1 MNDILSLSFVIA
13 GMVALAFVARRYLP
27 LLGKNFRPRGSL
39 KQLGI
44 LALTPQCSVALVQ
57 AGEETLVL
65 GLTPHNVTLLTKAGE
80 PIGTVAEAER
90 SPGSNLKFI
99 PNFLG
104 EAADGTSRLP
114 SAQRGEGTSFALKGT
129 CLSARGQAGG
139 RATHRQSG

>member
-1 MNDILSLSFVIA
+1 MNEMLSLAFVIA
-13 GMVALAFVARRYLP
+13 GMVGLAFVARRYLP
-27 LLGKNFRPRGSL
+27 LLGKKFRPRGPL
-39 KQLGI
+39 KQLGV

-65 GLTPHNVTLLTKAGE
+65 GLTPHNVTLLAKAGE

-104 EAADGTSRLP
+104 EAADGTSRGP
-114 SAQRGEGTSFALKGT
+114 SAQRGEGTSFAQKGT
-129 CLSARGQAGG
+129 CLPARSQAG
-139 RATHRQSG
+139 RRSTHRQSG

>member
-1 MNDILSLSFVIA
+1 MNEMLSLSLVIA
-13 GMVALAFVARRYLP
+13 GMVGLAFVVRRYLP
-27 LLGKNFRPRGSL
+27 LLGKNFRPRGPL
-39 KQLGI
+39 KQIGI

-57 AGEETLVL
+57 VGEETLVL
-65 GLTPHNVTLLTKAGE
+65 GLTPHNVTLLAKAGE

-90 SPGSNLKFI
+90 SPGPNLKFI

-104 EAADGTSRLP
+104 DAAVGTTRWP

-129 CLSARGQAGG
+129 CLPARAPAGG